1 MSILAAGA
9 VGAFFALLAG
19 AIMGTLPNLRMPAQ
33 MFAPRRASNR
43 LWLQQAGAGL
53 TPARFWIGSVAAGSF
68 ALLVLVALTGSV
80 FVALVPSVAV
90 ALFPRAYFAR
100 RRRLRMREVQT
111 AWPDGLRDV
120 VASIA
125 AGRSLTQAVTSLA
138 ATGPV
143 ALREAFVRF
152 PELARV
158 LGTGPALELVK
169 EELADPTSD
178 RVLEVLLLA
187 HERGGPIVRDIL
199 EDLVDAT
206 TRDLKLL
213 DALETEGLEMR
224 INARAVV
231 VLPWFVLVALTARP
245 GPFRDFYRSSGGFVT
260 LVVAA
265 CLTAFG
271 MFLLGRLG
279 RDERRGAGLRRTGG
293 DGMSGRAPARGRR
306 GRCRVPRDS
315 PDLLRPPT
323 RRLAPRVRPYAVG
336 ARVRRS
342 GISPIRPTTEPVS
355 GTADATLPRLFG
367 PAVRAALSRRQ
378 QRHRVARRRAS
389 RAHAAPGRRWTT

>member
-1 MSILAAGA
+1 MSVVAAA
-9 VGAFFALLAG
+9 LVGAACALLAG
-19 AIMGTLPNLRMPAQ
+19 ALMGTLPTWRLSSRR
-33 MFAPRRASNR
+33 FAPRRARNR
-43 LWLQQAGAGL
+43 LWFQQAGAGL
-53 TPARFWIGSVAAGSF
+53 TPTRFWAGSIAAGLL

-80 FVALVPSVAV
+80 FVAIVPAIAV
-90 ALFPRAYFAR
+90 ALFPRGYFAR
-100 RRRLRMREVQT
+100 RRRFRMREVQS
-111 AWPDGLRDV
+111 AWPDGLRDI

-125 AGRSLTQAVTSLA
+125 AGRSLTQAVNSLA
-138 ATGPV
+138 ATGPP

-178 RVLEVLLLA
+178 RVIEVLLLA
-187 HERGGPIVRDIL
+187 HERGGPIVRSIL

-231 VLPWFVLVALTARP
+231 VLPWLVLVALTARP

-265 CLTAFG
+265 VLTVVG
-271 MFLLGRLG
+271 MVFLGRLG
-279 RDERRGAGLRRTGG
+279 RDE
-293 DGMSGRAPARGRR
+293 DED
-306 GRCRVPRDS
+306 RV
-315 PDLLRPPT
+315 
-323 RRLAPRVRPYAVG
+323 
-336 ARVRRS
+336 
-342 GISPIRPTTEPVS
+342 
-355 GTADATLPRLFG
+355 FG
-367 PAVRAALSRRQ
+367 SSA
-378 QRHRVARRRAS
+378 VAR
-389 RAHAAPGRRWTT
+389 

>member
-1 MSILAAGA
+1 MSILAACAIGTCC
-9 VGAFFALLAG
+9 ALVAG
-19 AIMGTLPNLRMPAQ
+19 ALMGTLPNLRVPLHAL
-33 MFAPRRASNR
+33 APRRARNR
-43 LWLQQAGAGL
+43 LWLQQAGVGL
-53 TPARFWIGSVAAGSF
+53 TPARFWAGSAAAGFF
-68 ALLVLVALTGSV
+68 ALVVLVALTGSV

-90 ALFPRAYFAR
+90 ALFPRGYFAR
-100 RRRLRMREVQT
+100 RRRLRMREVQV

-120 VASIA
+120 VASIS
-125 AGRSLTQAVTSLA
+125 AGRSLTQAVNSLA

-152 PELARV
+152 PGLARV

-187 HERGGPIVRDIL
+187 HERGGPIVRNIL

-245 GPFRDFYRSSGGFVT
+245 GPFREFYRSSGGLAT

-265 CLTAFG
+265 FLTAIG
-271 MFLLGRLG
+271 MFFLSRLG
-279 RDERRGAGLRRTGG
+279 RDE
-293 DGMSGRAPARGRR
+293 DEE
-306 GRCRVPRDS
+306 RVF
-315 PDLLRPPT
+315 
-323 RRLAPRVRPYAVG
+323 AV
-336 ARVRRS
+336 
-342 GISPIRPTTEPVS
+342 
-355 GTADATLPRLFG
+355 
-367 PAVRAALSRRQ
+367 PAVR
-378 QRHRVARRRAS
+378 
-389 RAHAAPGRRWTT
+389 G

>member
-1 MSILAAGA
+1 MTVLAGCL
-9 VGAFFALLAG
+9 VGAFCALLAG
-19 AIMGTLPNLRMPAQ
+19 ALMGTLPNPRLPTHG
-33 MFAPRRASNR
+33 FASRRGGNR

-53 TPARFWIGSVAAGSF
+53 TPARFWGGSVAAGF
-68 ALLVLVALTGSV
+68 LALLVLVALTGSV

-90 ALFPRAYFAR
+90 SLFPRAYFAR
-100 RRRLRMREVQT
+100 RRRLRMQEVQA

-125 AGRSLTQAVTSLA
+125 AGRSLTQAVNSLA
-138 ATGPV
+138 ATGPP
-143 ALREAFVRF
+143 ALRDAFVRF

-158 LGTGPALELVK
+158 LGTGPALELVR
-169 EELADPTSD
+169 EELADPTTD

-187 HERGGPIVRDIL
+187 HERGGPIVRSVL

-260 LVVAA
+260 LVLAA
-265 CLTAFG
+265 CLTAVG
-271 MFLLGRLG
+271 MLFLSRLG
-279 RDERRGAGLRRTGG
+279 HDEDEQR
-293 DGMSGRAPARGRR
+293 
-306 GRCRVPRDS
+306 
-315 PDLLRPPT
+315 
-323 RRLAPRVRPYAVG
+323 
-336 ARVRRS
+336 
-342 GISPIRPTTEPVS
+342 I
-355 GTADATLPRLFG
+355 FG
-367 PAVRAALSRRQ
+367 S
-378 QRHRVARRRAS
+378 S
-389 RAHAAPGRRWTT
+389 AAPK